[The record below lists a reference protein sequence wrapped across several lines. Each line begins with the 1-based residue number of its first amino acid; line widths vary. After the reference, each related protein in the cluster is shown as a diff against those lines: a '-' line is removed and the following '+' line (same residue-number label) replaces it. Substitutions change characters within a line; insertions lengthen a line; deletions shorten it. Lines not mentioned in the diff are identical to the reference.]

1 MPGGRGKKIQV
12 NPEDV
17 ERLARK
23 GHQQNEIASQLGI
36 HVDTY
41 YERIK
46 ENSDIA
52 EAYKKGREAFLEY
65 IRKTRAER
73 VLEALD
79 QLIMERHPAAVIFAS
94 KTILGLQETVTH
106 NHTANGQP
114 LANAERLKEL
124 EEKRKALLASTIDV
138 QSEKELDSL

>member
-1 MPGGRGKKIQV
+1 MAGGRGKKIHV
-12 NPEDV
+12 DPADV

-23 GHQQNEIASQLGI
+23 GHQQNDIASQLNI
-36 HVDTY
+36 SVDTY

-79 QLIMERHPAAVIFAS
+79 ELIANTVSAITGFGYVILNSVNTPYRLAA
-94 KTILGLQETVTH
+94 
-106 NHTANGQP
+106 N
-114 LANAERLKEL
+114 NAEY
-124 EEKRKALLASTIDV
+124 LACDLNLDLTIT
-138 QSEKELDSL
+138 L